1 MRIATIKDEQA
12 PKKSRV
18 LLFFCQFN
26 HIIDIEQSRSPGV
39 QVGRV
44 WYHLE
49 ITEMTSCRI
58 THCFG
63 NGPDIQ
69 IILQSIKR
77 LVMGLGPVGHLK
89 VWRQDTELSSLRG
102 RRGFCTRA

>member
-102 RRGFCTRA
+102 RRGFCTGA